1 MKKEDS
7 LAKRGT
13 IFYNYRNIFYE
24 RVYFQKA
31 VGRNGAGDVFF
42 PVRLYFSVGRLCH
55 RIGQRVAISLHYGK
69 VWRRVVC
76 FNLSGVFGDSGAAHH
91 GSGVRGRA
99 RQLPK
104 CGDVFRRIGTEGN
117 EVALV

>member
-31 VGRNGAGDVFF
+31 VGCNGTGHFF
-42 PVRLYFSVGRLCH
+42 LFVRPGSNLYPTTVLR
-55 RIGQRVAISLHYGK
+55 A
-69 VWRRVVC
+69 C
-76 FNLSGVFGDSGAAHH
+76 FIRS
-91 GSGVRGRA
+91 
-99 RQLPK
+99 
-104 CGDVFRRIGTEGN
+104 
-117 EVALV
+117 